1 VLGSGSSA
9 GAFRGGG
16 GLRGGAGGDS
26 DDEDDGGQRIGF
38 EEGAISFDQVSPML
52 WSSLEEGK
60 EAGEKTSLS

>member
-1 VLGSGSSA
+1 MLGSASSA

-38 EEGAISFDQVSPML
+38 EEGAISFDQVSSVL
-52 WSSLEEGK
+52 SSFLVERKKGM
-60 EAGEKTSLS
+60 SSS